1 MHMKLFPAAT
11 AANRISDNTVL
22 MGSVLCGVFGFSL
35 VLPLAVSSHYPTPK
49 QGDWIVQP
57 ASIRPAS
64 LEAASPR
71 APTDRVDPLS
81 APETKAAVE
90 AMSSIERTASVQLA
104 SLVEAPS
111 PMEPTSLVEAVAA
124 VETTSAVTRTP
135 PAARFSFADRWSPTS
150 YVGEVAAS
158 VAMPPEAARL
168 ESPARLAILERP
180 DTPER
185 TSSPLRRRAG
195 TLEEVDQY
203 LWEVYLRKP
212 VKSDSSGDFTWKDPA
227 AAKKRGIS
235 LQDYVIGGM
244 DADFREQLY
253 HAGQAMD
260 GDGIH
265 WSMLSAFRD
274 DYRQTLA
281 SGFKARTGNSK
292 HGGSRATGG
301 YGHGQAIDI
310 TTADGEAS
318 TAWHWL
324 DAHGAKYGLQRPIPG
339 RDPAHVQPRNK
350 WHEIAL
356 ALRNARVKLANQQ
369 AAEGKTKVAGVSKLW
384 VPDSLLCSSP

>member
-35 VLPLAVSSHYPTPK
+35 VLPLAVSSPYPTPK

-318 TAWHWL
+318 TVWHWL

-369 AAEGKTKVAGVSKLW
+369 STEGKTKVAGVSK
-384 VPDSLLCSSP
+384 

>member
-35 VLPLAVSSHYPTPK
+35 VLPLAVSSPYPTPK

-71 APTDRVDPLS
+71 APTDRIDPLS

-90 AMSSIERTASVQLA
+90 AMSSMERTASVQLA

-318 TAWHWL
+318 TVWHWL

-356 ALRNARVKLANQQ
+356 ALRNTRVKLANQQ
-369 AAEGKTKVAGVSKLW
+369 STEGKTKVAGVSK
-384 VPDSLLCSSP
+384 

>member
-1 MHMKLFPAAT
+1 VHMKLFPAAT

-35 VLPLAVSSHYPTPK
+35 VLPLAVSSPYPTPK

-90 AMSSIERTASVQLA
+90 AMSSMERTASVQLA

-180 DTPER
+180 DTPEQ

-318 TAWHWL
+318 TVWHWL

-369 AAEGKTKVAGVSKLW
+369 STEGKTKVAVVSK
-384 VPDSLLCSSP
+384 

>member
-35 VLPLAVSSHYPTPK
+35 VLPLAVSSPYPTPK

-57 ASIRPAS
+57 ASIRPTS

-318 TAWHWL
+318 TVWHWL

-369 AAEGKTKVAGVSKLW
+369 STEGKTKVAGVSK
-384 VPDSLLCSSP
+384 

>member
-35 VLPLAVSSHYPTPK
+35 VLPLAVSSPYPTPK

-90 AMSSIERTASVQLA
+90 AMSSMERTASVQLA

-111 PMEPTSLVEAVAA
+111 PMEPTSLVEAVVA
-124 VETTSAVTRTP
+124 VETTSAVARTP

-318 TAWHWL
+318 TVWHWL

-369 AAEGKTKVAGVSKLW
+369 STEGKTKVAGVSK
-384 VPDSLLCSSP
+384 

>member
-35 VLPLAVSSHYPTPK
+35 VLPLAVSSPYPTPK

-90 AMSSIERTASVQLA
+90 AMSSMERTASVQLA

-369 AAEGKTKVAGVSKLW
+369 AAEGKTKMAGVSK
-384 VPDSLLCSSP
+384 

>member
-1 MHMKLFPAAT
+1 MKLFPAAT

-35 VLPLAVSSHYPTPK
+35 VLPLAVSSPYPTPK

-90 AMSSIERTASVQLA
+90 AMSSIERTASIQ
-104 SLVEAPS
+104 
-111 PMEPTSLVEAVAA
+111 
-124 VETTSAVTRTP
+124 
-135 PAARFSFADRWSPTS
+135 
-150 YVGEVAAS
+150 
-158 VAMPPEAARL
+158 
-168 ESPARLAILERP
+168 LAILERP

-318 TAWHWL
+318 TVWHWL

-369 AAEGKTKVAGVSKLW
+369 STEGKTKVAGVSK
-384 VPDSLLCSSP
+384 

>member
-35 VLPLAVSSHYPTPK
+35 VLPLAVSSPYPTPK

-90 AMSSIERTASVQLA
+90 AMSSMERTASVQLA

-318 TAWHWL
+318 TVWHWL

-369 AAEGKTKVAGVSKLW
+369 STEGKTKVAGVSK
-384 VPDSLLCSSP
+384 

>member
-1 MHMKLFPAAT
+1 VHMKLFPAAT

-35 VLPLAVSSHYPTPK
+35 VLPLAVSSPYPTPK

-71 APTDRVDPLS
+71 APTDRIDPLS

-90 AMSSIERTASVQLA
+90 AMSSIERTASIQLA

-318 TAWHWL
+318 TVWHWL

-369 AAEGKTKVAGVSKLW
+369 STEGKTKVAGVSK
-384 VPDSLLCSSP
+384 

>member
-35 VLPLAVSSHYPTPK
+35 VLPLAVSSPYPTLK

-71 APTDRVDPLS
+71 APTDRIDPLS

-90 AMSSIERTASVQLA
+90 AMSSMERTASVQLA

-356 ALRNARVKLANQQ
+356 ALRNTRVKLANQQ
-369 AAEGKTKVAGVSKLW
+369 STEGKTKVAGVSK
-384 VPDSLLCSSP
+384 

>member
-1 MHMKLFPAAT
+1 
-11 AANRISDNTVL
+11 
-22 MGSVLCGVFGFSL
+22 
-35 VLPLAVSSHYPTPK
+35 
-49 QGDWIVQP
+49 
-57 ASIRPAS
+57 
-64 LEAASPR
+64 
-71 APTDRVDPLS
+71 
-81 APETKAAVE
+81 
-90 AMSSIERTASVQLA
+90 
-104 SLVEAPS
+104 
-111 PMEPTSLVEAVAA
+111 MEPTSLVEAVAA

-135 PAARFSFADRWSPTS
+135 PTARFSFADRWSPTS

-168 ESPARLAILERP
+168 ESPERLAILERP
-180 DTPER
+180 DTTER
-185 TSSPLRRRAG
+185 PASPLRRRAAG

-318 TAWHWL
+318 TVWHWL

-369 AAEGKTKVAGVSKLW
+369 STEGKTKVAGVSK
-384 VPDSLLCSSP
+384 

>member
-1 MHMKLFPAAT
+1 VHMKLFPAAT

-35 VLPLAVSSHYPTPK
+35 VLPLAVSSPYPTPK

-318 TAWHWL
+318 TVWHWL

-369 AAEGKTKVAGVSKLW
+369 STEGKTKVAVVSK
-384 VPDSLLCSSP
+384 

>member
-35 VLPLAVSSHYPTPK
+35 VLPLAVSSPYPTPK

-310 TTADGEAS
+310 TTTDGEAS
-318 TAWHWL
+318 TVWHWL

-369 AAEGKTKVAGVSKLW
+369 STEGKTKVAGVSK
-384 VPDSLLCSSP
+384 

>member
-35 VLPLAVSSHYPTPK
+35 VLPLAVSSPYPTPK

-124 VETTSAVTRTP
+124 VETTSAVTRMP

-318 TAWHWL
+318 TVWHWL

-369 AAEGKTKVAGVSKLW
+369 STEGKTKVAGVSK
-384 VPDSLLCSSP
+384 

>member
-35 VLPLAVSSHYPTPK
+35 VLPLAVSSPYPTPK

-90 AMSSIERTASVQLA
+90 AMSSMERTASVQLA

-369 AAEGKTKVAGVSKLW
+369 STEGKTKVAGVSK
-384 VPDSLLCSSP
+384 

>member
-1 MHMKLFPAAT
+1 
-11 AANRISDNTVL
+11 
-22 MGSVLCGVFGFSL
+22 
-35 VLPLAVSSHYPTPK
+35 VSSI
-49 QGDWIVQP
+49 G
-57 ASIRPAS
+57 
-64 LEAASPR
+64 
-71 APTDRVDPLS
+71 
-81 APETKAAVE
+81 
-90 AMSSIERTASVQLA
+90 MSSMQKTASVQPA

-111 PMEPTSLVEAVAA
+111 PMEPTSLVEAVVP

-135 PAARFSFADRWSPTS
+135 PTARFSFADRWSPTS
-150 YVGEVAAS
+150 YVAEVAAS

-168 ESPARLAILERP
+168 ESPARLAILEQP
-180 DTPER
+180 DTRER
-185 TSSPLRRRAG
+185 YVPSSPLRRRDTG
-195 TLEEVDQY
+195 SLEEVDQY

-212 VKSDSSGDFTWKDPA
+212 VKSDSSGDFNWKDPA
-227 AAKKRGIS
+227 AAKRRGVS

-274 DYRQTLA
+274 DYRQGLA
-281 SGFKARTGNSK
+281 SGYKAHGGNSK

-356 ALRNARVKLANQQ
+356 ALRSARTKF
-369 AAEGKTKVAGVSKLW
+369 AARETIEGKTKVAGVSK
-384 VPDSLLCSSP
+384 

>member
-35 VLPLAVSSHYPTPK
+35 VLPLAVSSPYPTPK

-71 APTDRVDPLS
+71 APTDRIDPLS

-90 AMSSIERTASVQLA
+90 AMSSMERTASVQLA

-203 LWEVYLRKP
+203 LWEVYLRQP

-310 TTADGEAS
+310 TTTDGEAS
-318 TAWHWL
+318 TVWHWL

-369 AAEGKTKVAGVSKLW
+369 STEGKTKVAGVSK
-384 VPDSLLCSSP
+384 

>member
-35 VLPLAVSSHYPTPK
+35 VLPLAVSSPYPTLK

-318 TAWHWL
+318 TVWHWL

-369 AAEGKTKVAGVSKLW
+369 STEGKTKVAGVSK
-384 VPDSLLCSSP
+384 

>member
-35 VLPLAVSSHYPTPK
+35 VLPLAVSSPYPTPK

-90 AMSSIERTASVQLA
+90 AMSSMERTASVQLA

-310 TTADGEAS
+310 TTTDGEAS
-318 TAWHWL
+318 TVWHWL

-369 AAEGKTKVAGVSKLW
+369 AAEGKTKVAGVSK
-384 VPDSLLCSSP
+384 

>member
-35 VLPLAVSSHYPTPK
+35 VLPLVVSSPYPTPK

-90 AMSSIERTASVQLA
+90 AMSSMERTASVQLA

-318 TAWHWL
+318 TVWHWL

-369 AAEGKTKVAGVSKLW
+369 STEGKTKVAGVSK
-384 VPDSLLCSSP
+384 

>member
-1 MHMKLFPAAT
+1 MTLLHAAT

-22 MGSVLCGVFGFSL
+22 MGGALCGVLGFSL
-35 VLPLAVSSHYPTPK
+35 LLPLALSSPYPTP
-49 QGDWIVQP
+49 QLGDSIVQP
-57 ASIRPAS
+57 ASIRTAS
-64 LEAASPR
+64 LDAASLRLP
-71 APTDRVDPLS
+71 PKRVDRLS
-81 APETKAAVE
+81 APETTSSVE
-90 AMSSIERTASVQLA
+90 AVSSMGMSSMEETASVQSA
-104 SLVEAPS
+104 SLVEAAS
-111 PMEPTSLVEAVAA
+111 PMAPTSLVGAVVA

-135 PAARFSFADRWSPTS
+135 PTARFSFADRWSPTS

-168 ESPARLAILERP
+168 ESPARLAVLERP

-185 TSSPLRRRAG
+185 YVPSSPLRRRAAG
-195 TLEEVDQY
+195 SLEEVDQY

-227 AAKKRGIS
+227 AAKRRGIS

-281 SGFKARTGNSK
+281 AGFKARTGNSK

-310 TTADGEAS
+310 TTADGDAS

-350 WHEIAL
+350 WHEIAI

-369 AAEGKTKVAGVSKLW
+369 ATEGNTKVARVSK
-384 VPDSLLCSSP
+384 